1 MVFAWECGCC
11 YRQGVTFAHH
21 SIDAFFD
28 RATVSELEGT
38 ITQIVW
44 RNPHVGFVLLTGSG
58 AGGEQWALHGAA
70 INRLERG
77 GIVREVFGVGDR
89 VRVAGWPDKRGR
101 NAMFVTNLLLPSGNE
116 LRMYPGRGQRA
127 RWTEDG
133 ESGEIDIVDLSDSES
148 RGQGIFRVWTLD
160 GPFRNST
167 REPLVLT
174 EAAVTAREAWDPLT
188 DDPSLRCVPP
198 GLPNAMLSPFPFEFI
213 DRGDTIR
220 MRVEEWDAIRT
231 IHMTSEQ
238 DPEDVMPSPMGHSVG
253 RWEGRTLV
261 VDTSRIN
268 WAASRRRWNPAE
280 RRCKDSREIHAK
292 RGRGPLKLRNHGN
305 RSSVHSGT
313 RNLGSGLRLES
324 ERRHQ
329 AFRLRIRTGELK
341 SASRGD
347 FVLRWK

>member
-1 MVFAWECGCC
+1 MWLLLSPA
-11 YRQGVTFAHH
+11 VTFAHH

-58 AGGEQWALHGAA
+58 ASGEQWALHGAA

-77 GIVREVFGVGDR
+77 GIAQEVFGVGDR

-101 NAMFVTNLLLPSGNE
+101 NAMFVTNMLLPGGNE
-116 LRMYPGRGQRA
+116 LRMYPGRGQPA
-127 RWTEDG
+127 RWTEDR

-148 RGQGIFRVWTLD
+148 RGRGIFRVWTLD

-268 WAASRRRWNPAE
+268 WPLLDGDGTPQSEDVKIVERFTLSEDESHLSFEITATDPRYMAEPAIWDLRYVWNPNVDIKPFD
-280 RRCKDSREIHAK
+280 C
-292 RGRGPLKLRNHGN
+292 
-305 RSSVHSGT
+305 
-313 RNLGSGLRLES
+313 
-324 ERRHQ
+324 
-329 AFRLRIRTGELK
+329 AFEP
-341 SASRGD
+341 AN
-347 FVLRWK
+347 

>member
-1 MVFAWECGCC
+1 
-11 YRQGVTFAHH
+11 
-21 SIDAFFD
+21 
-28 RATVSELEGT
+28 
-38 ITQIVW
+38 
-44 RNPHVGFVLLTGSG
+44 
-58 AGGEQWALHGAA
+58 
-70 INRLERG
+70 
-77 GIVREVFGVGDR
+77 
-89 VRVAGWPDKRGR
+89 
-101 NAMFVTNLLLPSGNE
+101 MFVTNLLLPSGNE

-174 EAAVTAREAWDPLT
+174 EAAVTARGAWDPLT

-268 WAASRRRWNPAE
+268 WPLLDGDGTPQSEDVMIVERFTLSEDESRLSFEIMATDPRYIAEPGIWDLRYVWNPNVDIKPFD
-280 RRCKDSREIHAK
+280 C
-292 RGRGPLKLRNHGN
+292 
-305 RSSVHSGT
+305 
-313 RNLGSGLRLES
+313 
-324 ERRHQ
+324 
-329 AFRLRIRTGELK
+329 AFEL
-341 SASRGD
+341 AN
-347 FVLRWK
+347 